1 VIRTLLLI
9 FASAAAITPV
19 ALPAAPVPTV
29 GSAVAD
35 ASRPAADR
43 ARDAARKPSEML
55 RFAGVKP
62 GMTVLEILPGSG
74 YFTRLFS
81 TAVGPTGKVLAY
93 VPDELIAAPFKPL
106 ESARA
111 IASEPGRGNVQAVH
125 DPLMQD
131 VPPDFANTLDLVWT
145 SQNYH
150 DLQSM
155 PGVDPVGFNK
165 LIYKALKPGG
175 TYVVLDH
182 SARAGSGIGAA
193 RTLHRIE
200 GAQVRKE
207 VQAAGFVLDGESKV
221 LANPA
226 DPRTANVFDPAIRG
240 RTDQFVYR
248 FRKPKR

>member
-1 VIRTLLLI
+1 MHNTVRFLAALLI
-9 FASAAAITPV
+9 AGAPLV
-19 ALPAAPVPTV
+19 VVAAPVATIAN
-29 GSAVAD
+29 AVAD
-35 ASRPAADR
+35 PSRPAADR
-43 ARDAARKPSEML
+43 ARDAARKPAEML
-55 RFAGVKP
+55 AFAGVKP
-62 GMTVLEILPGSG
+62 GMAILEMLPGSG

-81 TAVGPTGKVLAY
+81 TAVGPTGRILAY
-93 VPDELIAAPFKPL
+93 VPDELVQAPFKPL
-106 ESARA
+106 ESATA
-111 IASEPGRGNVQAVH
+111 ISREQGRGNVHVVH

-131 VPPDFANTLDLVWT
+131 VPPDFANSLDLVWT

-150 DLQSM
+150 DLQSI
-155 PGVDPVGFNK
+155 PGADPVGFNK

-182 SARAGSGIGAA
+182 SAARGSGITAT

-207 VQAAGFVLDGESKV
+207 VEAAGFVFAGESKL